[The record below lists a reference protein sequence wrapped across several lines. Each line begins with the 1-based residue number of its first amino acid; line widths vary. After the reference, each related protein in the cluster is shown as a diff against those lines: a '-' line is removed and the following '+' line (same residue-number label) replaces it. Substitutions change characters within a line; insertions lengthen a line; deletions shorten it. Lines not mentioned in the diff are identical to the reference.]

1 MIRVLN
7 IQETVGSGGVER
19 RRLSL
24 AKLLDKQKFELKI
37 ICTKTE
43 GPTADEIRANGVE
56 VIPIGLLH
64 SPFQLSQH
72 KKVMKIIEDF
82 KPHIIH
88 GAVFEGVTMAALNGF
103 IKNVPII
110 IIEETSDP
118 QNRRW
123 KGHLLMKFF
132 AILSDKVIGVSP
144 STTKYLS
151 NKLKISKDKVVLI
164 NNGVALPKEVEI
176 DESIKLKSAF
186 GIKDDEIVIGTVGR
200 LLSDK
205 NKRFS
210 DLIKA
215 FNILIKKG
223 INVKLVIVGD
233 GKEKENYQKLVL
245 ELGIKDKVVFAGYQY
260 ELDKYYQMFDIFS
273 LVSSHESFGLVLVE
287 AMFHKLPVVATRVGG
302 MKYIVDDYKTGF
314 LVEKYDVNDISD
326 KLTQLCENKVLREN
340 FGENGYVKAI
350 ENYTEKRY
358 VKDVQNL
365 YLEMVAK
372 KVKNE

>member
-1 MIRVLN
+1 
-7 IQETVGSGGVER
+7 
-19 RRLSL
+19 
-24 AKLLDKQKFELKI
+24 
-37 ICTKTE
+37 
-43 GPTADEIRANGVE
+43 
-56 VIPIGLLH
+56 
-64 SPFQLSQH
+64 
-72 KKVMKIIEDF
+72 
-82 KPHIIH
+82 
-88 GAVFEGVTMAALNGF
+88 MAALNGF

-144 STTKYLS
+144 STTKYLL

-176 DESIKLKSAF
+176 DEVIKLKSEF

-233 GKEKENYQKLVL
+233 GKEKENYQKIVL

-260 ELDKYYQMFDIFS
+260 ELDKYYEMFDIFS

-314 LVEKYDVNDISD
+314 LVEKYDINEMSD

-350 ENYTEKRY
+350 ENYTEERY
-358 VKDVQNL
+358 VNEVQNL
-365 YLEMVAK
+365 YHEMVAK